1 MLPTLNPE
9 GAMPCL
15 WHMPEIVG
23 IKEAGLLA
31 LPRLSYLP
39 EYSSVA
45 LY

>member
-15 WHMPEIVG
+15 WRMPKIVG

-31 LPRLSYLP
+31 LPRL
-39 EYSSVA
+39 
-45 LY
+45 

>member
-1 MLPTLNPE
+1 MLPTLVSE

-15 WHMPEIVG
+15 WRMPEIVG
-23 IKEAGLLA
+23 IDEVGLLA
-31 LPRLSYLP
+31 LPSLSYLP